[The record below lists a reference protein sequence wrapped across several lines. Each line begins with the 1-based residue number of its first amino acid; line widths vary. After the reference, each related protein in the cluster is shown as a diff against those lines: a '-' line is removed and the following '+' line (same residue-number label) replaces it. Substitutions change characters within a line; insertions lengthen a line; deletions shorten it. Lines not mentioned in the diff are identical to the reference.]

1 MATNPFFHSNYY
13 ATNEQSLVDSLMVE
27 AIQQQGYDAYYL
39 PRENVN
45 FDYLFGEDAL
55 AQFKKNYQ
63 LEVYIDS
70 ATEFGGE
77 AKMLS
82 KLGLDIRD
90 ELTLHISISRFKTA
104 ITDYEPQ
111 IIRPREGDLIYFEIF
126 NQSLFE
132 ISFVENK
139 SPFYQLGDLYLYRVN
154 LKRLVYGSQTI
165 EAEHNDGINSINT
178 FGMGAITEII
188 LGNDIGFQNFIPNEI
203 AYQLNPDNTTYRAS
217 GTVLSFEGNVLKLHD
232 VFGTFQEGINIQGE
246 DSQAVFEFPV
256 KNNDT
261 FDDTSANKIADNIN
275 VDNEMEDITNTDEKN
290 PFLEF

>member
-1 MATNPFFHSNYY
+1 MSTNPYFHSNYY

-27 AIQQQGYDAYYL
+27 AIQQQGYDSFYL

-55 AQFKKNYQ
+55 SAFKKNYQ

-77 AKMLS
+77 SKMLT

-90 ELTLHISISRFKTA
+90 ELTLQISISRFKSA
-104 ITDYEPQ
+104 ITEYEPQ

-126 NQSLFE
+126 NESLFE

-139 SPFYQLGDLYLYRVN
+139 SPFYQLGELYLYKVN

-165 EAEHNDGINSINT
+165 KAENNDGINSINT
-178 FGMGAITEII
+178 YGMGAITEISV
-188 LGNDIGFQNFIPNEI
+188 GDDIGLQQFIPNEI
-203 AYQLNPDNTTYRAS
+203 AYQLNTDDTSYRAS
-217 GTVLSFEGNVLKLHD
+217 GTVISFDNNILKLHD
-232 VFGTFQEGINIQGE
+232 VFGTFTEGINIQGE
-246 DSQAVFEFPV
+246 DSQAIFTFPI
-256 KNNDT
+256 KDNTT
-261 FDDTSANKIADNIN
+261 FDDTSSNVISDNIN
-275 VDNEMEDITNTDEKN
+275 VDNEMVDIINNDEKN
-290 PFLEF
+290 PFLEY

>member
-1 MATNPFFHSNYY
+1 MATNQFFHSNYY
-13 ATNEQSLVDSLMVE
+13 SNDEQSLVDSLMVE
-27 AIQQQGYDAYYL
+27 AIQQQGYDAFYM
-39 PRENVN
+39 PREKVN

-55 AQFKKNYQ
+55 SEFKKNYQ

-77 AKMLS
+77 SKMLS

-90 ELTLHISISRFKTA
+90 ELTLQISISRFANA
-104 ITDYEPQ
+104 ITTHEPQ

-126 NQSLFE
+126 NESIFE

-139 SPFYQLGDLYLYRVN
+139 SPFYQLGELYLYRVN

-165 EAEHNDGINSINT
+165 QAEHNDGINSINKL
-178 FGMGAITEII
+178 GAITEIV
-188 LGNDIGFQNFIPNEI
+188 LGQDIGFQSFIPNEVV
-203 AYQLNPDNTTYRAS
+203 YQLNPDNTTYRAS
-217 GTVLSFEGNVLKLHD
+217 GTVVSFEDNILRVHD
-232 VFGTFQEGINIQGE
+232 VFGTFQEGINILGE
-246 DSQAVFEFPV
+246 DSQANYTFPV
-256 KNNDT
+256 KDNTT

-275 VDNEMEDITNTDEKN
+275 VDTEMEGITNTDEIN